1 MLLRQQP
8 KPLNEI
14 EFRNEFKAAFQFICI
29 EKAAIVCYNTAREVL
44 FLWRSVMGTVKKMS
58 RAVCFIAALIVAAS
72 VLMPYSAAQSV
83 NETKRYLGEAVNA
96 GHDTGYSQ
104 NQKIK
109 DDDPHFGWKLGSFY
123 VDGYTRVT
131 ENKTGDPVFL
141 KTVGDTVTLWFELVQ
156 DIDKL
161 NGNDKL
167 LINDDKNGY
176 DEYFGIEK
184 TDFGRGTL
192 IVRHTDY
199 RNSVS
204 SPIIYTNYLAATAT
218 KDAAV
223 EVKLC
228 EEGDYEVALNYEI
241 RKNNMNIFGWNPL
254 PTYNDYRIFFRFSV
268 RNGNCMVY
276 PFDVATGAELTNSS
290 ITENGFYLDLARSRY
305 LNIDIKK
312 EIRRTGAE
320 GLTEDTRF
328 NKPAKDGEVY
338 TDEGIYTITVSNLYT
353 NQTTTKIIYVGTDSV
368 LKAHVV
374 TGLSIGDIESQLA
387 VGASIADDGTLIP
400 APDET
405 LPPVEPT
412 EPPATAEP
420 ESTPTPSGTPVLSA
434 EPTAEPAEKPKA
446 NFITWFIPVLSVV
459 VMGGA
464 VALVIINRKQSKTAG
479 FSTNNTGS
487 STSADVDDSE
497 SEEK

>member
-1 MLLRQQP
+1 
-8 KPLNEI
+8 
-14 EFRNEFKAAFQFICI
+14 
-29 EKAAIVCYNTAREVL
+29 
-44 FLWRSVMGTVKKMS
+44 MGTVKKMS
-58 RAVCFIAALIVAAS
+58 RAVCFIAALIVATS

-241 RKNNMNIFGWNPL
+241 RKNNVNIFGWNPL

-276 PFDVATGAELTNSS
+276 PFDVVTGAELTNSS

-338 TDEGIYTITVSNLYT
+338 TDEGIYVITVSNVYT
-353 NQTTTKIIYVGTDSV
+353 NQTTTKLIYVGTDDV
-368 LKAHVV
+368 LKAHVT
-374 TGLSIGDIESQLA
+374 TGLSIGNIESQLA
-387 VGASIADDGTLIP
+387 AGATVAKDGTLIP

-405 LPPVEPT
+405 LPPIDPT
-412 EPPATAEP
+412 ERPATAEP
-420 ESTPTPSGTPVLSA
+420 ENTPLSGVLPTQHAESA
-434 EPTAEPAEKPKA
+434 SSPTVSRKERSGLWVWVIISML
-446 NFITWFIPVLSVV
+446 FV
-459 VMGGA
+459 GGA
-464 VALVIINRKQSKTAG
+464 FAVRAAIGKYLKKTE
-479 FSTNNTGS
+479 FS
-487 STSADVDDSE
+487 AKDPVKKDSC
-497 SEEK
+497 SDRGDKK